1 MVEHGVGYLQTW
13 ILGKLR
19 HRYFFSMTDLNQEI
33 QSILQELNNKP
44 YQKREGTRQSVFQK
58 IDRPAMGL
66 LQLSKKY
73 GSERLESACVRAAE
87 LGGFQYTTVKNILK
101 NDQDQRP
108 ILTGTDNLPLP
119 EHKNI
124 RGSEY
129 YK

>member
-1 MVEHGVGYLQTW
+1 MPEKHRGYVEQTDW
-13 ILGKLR
+13 DGN
-19 HRYFFSMTDLNQEI
+19 RYRNWA
-33 QSILQELNNKP
+33 K
-44 YQKREGTRQSVFQK
+44 K
-58 IDRPAMGL
+58 IGPQTYAVVDAMLTTHVIEEQAYKSCMGL

-73 GSERLESACVRAAE
+73 GSERLESACTRAAE

-108 ILTGTDNLPLP
+108 IRTGTDNLPLP
-119 EHKNI
+119 QHPNI